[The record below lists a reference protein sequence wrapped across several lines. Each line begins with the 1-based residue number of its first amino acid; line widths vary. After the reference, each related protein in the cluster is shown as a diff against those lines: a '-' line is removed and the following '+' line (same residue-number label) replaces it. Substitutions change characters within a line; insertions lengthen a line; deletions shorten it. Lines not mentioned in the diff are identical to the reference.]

1 MLKIFTQTR
10 IITNG
15 SSSNYKQVQRFF
27 LVLLLVLPSLL
38 ATAQDFNKAIGLRG
52 GLTSGFEY
60 RFYTNETQSFKILLG
75 TNSGV
80 RLHGLMEFHRHNLFL
95 FTDQL
100 TLYYGAGI
108 HGGYENWD
116 KKHVHN
122 NTQWYENRTA
132 FVMGFDGLA
141 GIEYTFMETPLSV
154 GMESKPYFDIFGRN
168 MFNMEFFDLAF
179 TVKYLF

>member
-1 MLKIFTQTR
+1 MKKLFLILIF
-10 IITNG
+10 IIPALFT
-15 SSSNYKQVQRFF
+15 
-27 LVLLLVLPSLL
+27 
-38 ATAQDFNKAIGLRG
+38 TAQNFDKAIGLRG

-60 RFYTNETQSFKILLG
+60 RFFTHETQSFKILLG
-75 TNSGV
+75 TNNGI
-80 RLHGLMEFHRHNLFL
+80 RLHGMVEFHKPNLFL

-116 KKHVHN
+116 KQYIYN
-122 NTQWYENRTA
+122 NTSRYENRTA

-141 GIEYTFMETPLSV
+141 GIEYTFLETPLSL